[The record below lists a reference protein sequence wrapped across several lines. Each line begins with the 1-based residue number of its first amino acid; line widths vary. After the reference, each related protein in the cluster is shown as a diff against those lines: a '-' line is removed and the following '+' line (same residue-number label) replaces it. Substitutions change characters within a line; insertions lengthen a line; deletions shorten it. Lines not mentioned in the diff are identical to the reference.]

1 MPRARRAPAPA
12 WCPRRSRRS
21 ACGPRARRRPSGA
34 RARTATG
41 RSPRAAPR
49 SGAGPTPRGRPRR
62 RARPTRSL
70 MLAMTSSRRGAPST
84 TPFWTSTTTTAVFG
98 RSGKVVIGGSLDDGL
113 PSESTKGSLTPHGSG
128 RGPPLP
134 SRGVSA
140 PRDVVVVLL
149 DSLNRHLLGSYGGTE
164 FDTPNLDRLAAR
176 SVRFTNHHTGS
187 LPCMPARHDL
197 LVGALDF
204 PWRPWGSIEVWEDA
218 VTHLLRRDAGI
229 STMLVSDH
237 PHLFETGGENYH
249 TDFGA
254 WDYLRGPRGRP
265 VAHPARPVVDRG
277 ARAPRPPAARG
288 STATTRS
295 RTWFTDEAD
304 FPGPR
309 TMAGGRP
316 LARPRAA
323 APSEAPRSG
332 RCSWSTSSTRTSPS
346 TCRSRGPAATTPT
359 GRASG
364 IIWPPY
370 AREPGAVRA
379 SPTARACTCA
389 AQYGAKLSMIDH
401 WLGRILDVVDRAPGV
416 GHHGLHPLHRPR
428 PLPRRARLL
437 GQAPGAGAPR
447 ARPHPAAR
455 LVARRGARPPTAPSP
470 PPSTC
475 TPRSATCSR
484 VTPEHRTHGQS
495 LVPLLEGTATSI
507 REWALC
513 GVWGREVHVADATR
527 TFAKAPVDGNR
538 PLSMFS
544 NRWTT
549 MPIRALRATGC
560 PSRTSGRGSTTLPGS
575 DVPVIRQPFDPSDDL
590 PFWAGGR
597 FDGDLLYDR
606 READATGEVRNQAG
620 GDQRQGDGRPPRG
633 GAALDRGAHRAA
645 RPAGPVLSSMPAPGV
660 APLRSPSAGASR
672 RPAKPARLRPS

>member
-1 MPRARRAPAPA
+1 MG
-12 WCPRRSRRS
+12 
-21 ACGPRARRRPSGA
+21 CGPQ
-34 RARTATG
+34 
-41 RSPRAAPR
+41 
-49 SGAGPTPRGRPRR
+49 
-62 RARPTRSL
+62 
-70 MLAMTSSRRGAPST
+70 
-84 TPFWTSTTTTAVFG
+84 
-98 RSGKVVIGGSLDDGL
+98 
-113 PSESTKGSLTPHGSG
+113 STKGSLTPHGSG

-134 SRGVSA
+134 SRGVSV

-218 VTHLLRRDAGI
+218 VTHLLRREAGI

-254 WDYLRGPRGRP
+254 WDYLRGHEDDPWRTRPDPSFDRRARPPRAHGRTGSTPTTAPAPGSATRTTSP
-265 VAHPARPVVDRG
+265 VPARWR
-277 ARAPRPPAARG
+277 RPPAG
-288 STATTRS
+288 STAS
-295 RTWFTDEAD
+295 C
-304 FPGPR
+304 
-309 TMAGGRP
+309 
-316 LARPRAA
+316 
-323 APSEAPRSG
+323 APNAVPRSG

-346 TCRSRGPAATTPT
+346 TCPSRGPAATTRT
-359 GRASG
+359 GRASASSG
-364 IIWPPY
+364 RRT
-370 AREPGAVRA
+370 RESQEQSGLSDRESVHLR
-379 SPTARACTCA
+379 

-428 PLPRRARLL
+428 PLPRRARVL
-437 GQAPGAGAPR
+437 GQAPGARAPR
-447 ARPHPAAR
+447 ARPHPAAG

-475 TPRSATCSR
+475 TPRSATSSPSPPSTAPTASR
-484 VTPEHRTHGQS
+484 S
-495 LVPLLEGTATSI
+495 CPLLEGTATSI

-527 TFAKAPVDGNR
+527 TFAKAPVDENR
-538 PLSMFS
+538 PMSMFS

-549 MPIRALRATGC
+549 MPIRALPATGC
-560 PSRTSGRGSTTLPGS
+560 PSRTTGRGSTTLPGTRRAG
-575 DVPVIRQPFDPSDDL
+575 DPAALRPERRPPVL
-590 PFWAGGR
+590 GGR
-597 FDGDLLYDR
+597 PLR
-606 READATGEVRNQAG
+606 RRRALRPRARPTPPARSATRPAAIRTRRWPTSSWRRCARSRRPTEQLVRLGPVADACSGRRFAPSALRRCLSATGEAG
-620 GDQRQGDGRPPRG
+620 SPPACR
-633 GAALDRGAHRAA
+633 
-645 RPAGPVLSSMPAPGV
+645 
-660 APLRSPSAGASR
+660 
-672 RPAKPARLRPS
+672 